1 MDWQQTNT
9 TKIMDRREM
18 LKNLAILPVGG
29 GLMSIS
35 PLMAATNSN
44 FAKGPLALD
53 ESIYKSI
60 GVVPIINCRGT
71 FTIIGGSIER
81 PEVHAAMAAASKN
94 FVQYDELAFAIGER
108 LSEITKAEFGII
120 TAGCAAAMK
129 HATAACVT
137 GGNPEKLLRIPDLTG
152 MDKTEVI
159 IPRHSRNVYDHAVRN
174 IGITVV
180 EVDSIAELEKAINPK
195 TAMIYVNAVGGS
207 ATGQPMSL
215 ENIAKIADKQDIPIL
230 LDAAAENLSI
240 PVVHFERG
248 ATMVAYSGGKA
259 ICGPQCAGLL
269 LGKKDLMLSAW
280 QASSPHHGPGRDNKV
295 GKEEMLGML
304 AAVEA
309 WTTRD
314 HEKEWDQWMEWLNLI
329 ATKATKIKGVTH
341 EITIPE
347 GLNNRAPGL
356 LVSWDPKQLNITG
369 EEVAEL
375 FGRSEPRI
383 AIGSRDN
390 DGSTSITV
398 APSQM
403 QEGEAKVVAK
413 RLHDTLSEKRPTPD
427 TSMAA
432 PAADISGRWDI
443 QMSFFSSES
452 THHMMLEQDG
462 NWLNGIHNSDFA
474 EQELYGTVEGDTVK
488 IRSHFRKP
496 GDSIVYMFTG
506 KIKNGQMS
514 GEVFMGEYLTAKFT
528 AKKWE
533 NKQRKQKFSVPGGP
547 PLAT

>member
-1 MDWQQTNT
+1 
-9 TKIMDRREM
+9 MDRREM

-29 GLMSIS
+29 GLMSMS
-35 PLMAATNSN
+35 PLMASPDKNV
-44 FAKGPLALD
+44 AKGPLALD
-53 ESIYKSI
+53 KDIYKSI

-108 LSEITKAEFGII
+108 LSEITKAEFGIV

-129 HATAACVT
+129 HGTAACVT
-137 GGNPEKLLRIPDLTG
+137 GGNPEKLLRIPDLSG
-152 MDKTEVI
+152 LDKTEVI

-180 EVDSIAELEKAINPK
+180 EVDSMEALEKAINPK
-195 TAMIYVNAVGGS
+195 TAMIYLLANRSS
-207 ATGQPMSL
+207 ATGQPMSV
-215 ENIAKIADKQDIPIL
+215 EAIAEVAKKQDIPIMV
-230 LDAAAENLSI
+230 DAAAENLSI

-248 ATMVAYSGGKA
+248 ADMVAYSGGKA
-259 ICGPQCAGLL
+259 MCGPQCAGLL
-269 LGKKDLMLSAW
+269 LGRKDLMLSAW

-314 HEKEWDQWMEWLNLI
+314 HEAEWDKWMEYLNLI
-329 ATKATKIKGVTH
+329 ADKATKLKGVSH
-341 EITIPE
+341 KINLPD
-347 GLNNRAPGL
+347 GLNNRAPN
-356 LVSWDPKQLNITG
+356 LVISWDPKQFNITG
-369 EEVAEL
+369 AEVAEL

-383 AIGSRDN
+383 AIGSGGK
-390 DGSTSITV
+390 DGMTSINVT
-398 APSQM
+398 PSQM

-413 RLHDTLSEKRPTPD
+413 RLHATLAEKRPSPD
-427 TSMAA
+427 TSLAA
-432 PAADISGRWDI
+432 PAGNIAGRWDI
-443 QMSFFSSES
+443 NMSFFSSES
-452 THHMMLEQDG
+452 THHMILEQDG
-462 NWLNGIHNSDFA
+462 NWLNGTHKSDFA
-474 EQELYGTVEGDTVK
+474 EQDVYGTIEGDTIK

-496 GDSIVYMFTG
+496 GDSVVYMFTG
-506 KIKNGQMS
+506 KLKNGEWS
-514 GEVFMGEYLTAKFT
+514 GEVFMGEYLTANFT

-533 NKQRKQKFSVPGGP
+533 SKKRKQQITVPGGP

>member
-1 MDWQQTNT
+1 
-9 TKIMDRREM
+9 MDRREM

-29 GLMSIS
+29 GLMSMS
-35 PLMAATNSN
+35 PLMASPDKNVT
-44 FAKGPLALD
+44 KGPLALD
-53 ESIYKSI
+53 EDIYKSI

-108 LSEITKAEFGII
+108 LAEITKAEFGII

-129 HATAACVT
+129 HGTAACVT
-137 GGNPEKLLRIPDLTG
+137 GGNPEKLLRIPDLSG
-152 MDKTEVI
+152 LDKTEVI

-180 EVDSIAELEKAINPK
+180 EVDSMEELEKAINPK
-195 TAMIYVNAVGGS
+195 TAMIYLLANRS
-207 ATGQPMSL
+207 SSTGQPMSV
-215 ENIAKIADKQDIPIL
+215 EAIAKVAKKQNIPIMV
-230 LDAAAENLSI
+230 DAAAENLSI

-248 ATMVAYSGGKA
+248 ADMVAYSGGKA
-259 ICGPQCAGLL
+259 MCGPQCAGLL
-269 LGKKDLMLSAW
+269 LGRKDLMLSAW

-314 HEKEWDQWMEWLNLI
+314 HEKEWDRWMEWLNLI
-329 ATKATKIKGVTH
+329 ADKATKIKGVTH

-356 LVSWDPKQLNITG
+356 IVSWDPNQFNITG

-383 AIGSRDN
+383 AVGSGN
-390 DGSTSITV
+390 KDGLTSINVT
-398 APSQM
+398 PSQM
-403 QEGEAKVVAK
+403 QDGEAKVVAK
-413 RLHDTLSEKRPTPD
+413 RLHDTLSKKRPSPD

-432 PAADISGRWDI
+432 AASDISGRWNI
-443 QMSFFSSES
+443 EMAFFSSKS
-452 THHMMLEQDG
+452 THHMILEQDG
-462 NWLNGIHNSDFA
+462 NWLNGTHQSDFA
-474 EQELYGTVEGDTVK
+474 EQDVYGTIEGDTIK

-496 GDSIVYMFTG
+496 GDSVIYMFTG
-506 KIKNGQMS
+506 KLKNGQIS
-514 GEVFMGEYLTAKFT
+514 GEVFMGEYLTAQFT
-528 AKKWE
+528 AKRWE
-533 NKQRKQKFSVPGGP
+533 SKQRKQKISVPGGP

>member
-1 MDWQQTNT
+1 
-9 TKIMDRREM
+9 MDRREM

-29 GLMSIS
+29 GLMSMS
-35 PLMAATNSN
+35 PLMASPDKNV
-44 FAKGPLALD
+44 AKGPLALD
-53 ESIYKSI
+53 KDIYKSI

-108 LSEITKAEFGII
+108 LSEITKAEFGIV

-129 HATAACVT
+129 HGTAACVT
-137 GGNPEKLLRIPDLTG
+137 GGNPEKLLRIPDLSG
-152 MDKTEVI
+152 LDKTEVI

-180 EVDSIAELEKAINPK
+180 EVDSMEALEKAINPK
-195 TAMIYVNAVGGS
+195 TAMIYLLANRSS
-207 ATGQPMSL
+207 ATGQPMSV
-215 ENIAKIADKQDIPIL
+215 EAIAKVAKKQNIPIMV
-230 LDAAAENLSI
+230 DAAAENLSI

-248 ATMVAYSGGKA
+248 ADMVAYSGGKA
-259 ICGPQCAGLL
+259 MCGPQCAGLL
-269 LGKKDLMLSAW
+269 LGRKDLMLSAW

-314 HEKEWDQWMEWLNLI
+314 HEKEWDRWMDWLNLI
-329 ATKATKIKGVTH
+329 ADKATKIKGVSYK
-341 EITIPE
+341 INLPE
-347 GLNNRAPGL
+347 GLNNRAPN
-356 LVSWDPKQLNITG
+356 LVISWDPAQFNITG
-369 EEVAEL
+369 AEVAEL

-383 AIGSRDN
+383 AIGSGGK
-390 DGSTSITV
+390 DGVTSINVT
-398 APSQM
+398 PSQM
-403 QEGEAKVVAK
+403 QDGEAKVVAN
-413 RLHDTLSEKRPTPD
+413 RLYDTLSEKRPAPD
-427 TSMAA
+427 TSLAA
-432 PAADISGRWDI
+432 PSGNIAGRWDI
-443 QMSFFSSES
+443 NMSFFSSES
-452 THHMMLEQDG
+452 THHMILEQDG
-462 NWLNGIHNSDFA
+462 NWLNGTHKSDFA
-474 EQELYGTVEGDTVK
+474 EQDVYGTIEGDTIK

-496 GDSIVYMFTG
+496 GDSVVYMFTG
-506 KIKNGQMS
+506 KLKNGEWS
-514 GEVFMGEYLTAKFT
+514 GEVFMGEYLTANFT

-533 NKQRKQKFSVPGGP
+533 SKKRKQQITVPGGP

>member
-1 MDWQQTNT
+1 
-9 TKIMDRREM
+9 MDRREM

-29 GLMSIS
+29 GLMSMS
-35 PLMAATNSN
+35 PLMATPDKNV
-44 FAKGPLALD
+44 AKGPLALD
-53 ESIYKSI
+53 KDIYKSI

-129 HATAACVT
+129 HGTAACVT
-137 GGNPEKLLRIPDLTG
+137 GGNPEKLLRIPDLSG
-152 MDKTEVI
+152 LDKTEVI

-180 EVDSIAELEKAINPK
+180 EVDSMEALEKAINPK
-195 TAMIYVNAVGGS
+195 TAMIYLLANGSS
-207 ATGQPMSL
+207 ATGQPMSV
-215 ENIAKIADKQDIPIL
+215 EAIAEVAKKQNIPIMV
-230 LDAAAENLSI
+230 DAAAENLSI

-248 ATMVAYSGGKA
+248 ADMVAYSGGKA
-259 ICGPQCAGLL
+259 MCGPQCAGLL
-269 LGKKDLMLSAW
+269 LGRKDLMLSAW

-314 HEKEWDQWMEWLNLI
+314 HEKEWDRWMDWLNLI
-329 ATKATKIKGVTH
+329 ADKATKIKGVSH
-341 EITIPE
+341 KINIPE
-347 GLNNRAPGL
+347 GLNNRAPN
-356 LVSWDPKQLNITG
+356 LVISWDPKQFNITG
-369 EEVAEL
+369 AEVAEL

-383 AIGSRDN
+383 AIGSGGK
-390 DGSTSITV
+390 DGLTSINVT
-398 APSQM
+398 PSQM
-403 QEGEAKVVAK
+403 QEGEAKVVAN
-413 RLHDTLSEKRPTPD
+413 RLHDTLSEKRPAPD

-432 PAADISGRWDI
+432 PAGNIAGRWDI
-443 QMSFFSSES
+443 NMAFFSSES
-452 THHMMLEQDG
+452 THHMILEQDG
-462 NWLNGIHNSDFA
+462 NWLNGTHKSDFA
-474 EQELYGTVEGDTVK
+474 EQDVYGTIEGDTIK

-496 GDSIVYMFTG
+496 GDSVVYMFTG
-506 KIKNGQMS
+506 KLKNGEWS
-514 GEVFMGEYLTAKFT
+514 GEVFMGEYLTANFT

-533 NKQRKQKFSVPGGP
+533 SKKRKQQITVPGGP

>member
-1 MDWQQTNT
+1 
-9 TKIMDRREM
+9 M

-29 GLMSIS
+29 GLMSMS
-35 PLMAATNSN
+35 PLMASPDKNV
-44 FAKGPLALD
+44 AKGPLALD
-53 ESIYKSI
+53 KDIYKSI

-108 LSEITKAEFGII
+108 LSEITKAEFGIV

-129 HATAACVT
+129 HGTAACVT
-137 GGNPEKLLRIPDLTG
+137 GGNPEKLLRIPDLSG
-152 MDKTEVI
+152 LDKTEVI

-180 EVDSIAELEKAINPK
+180 EVDSMEALEKAINPK
-195 TAMIYVNAVGGS
+195 TAMIYLLANRSS
-207 ATGQPMSL
+207 ATGQPMSV
-215 ENIAKIADKQDIPIL
+215 EAIAKVAKKQNIPIMV
-230 LDAAAENLSI
+230 DAAAENLSI

-248 ATMVAYSGGKA
+248 ADMVAYSGGKA
-259 ICGPQCAGLL
+259 MCGPQCAGLL
-269 LGKKDLMLSAW
+269 LGRKDLMLSAW

-314 HEKEWDQWMEWLNLI
+314 HEKEWDRWMDWLNLI
-329 ATKATKIKGVTH
+329 ADKATKIKGVSYK
-341 EITIPE
+341 INLPE
-347 GLNNRAPGL
+347 GLNNRAPN
-356 LVSWDPKQLNITG
+356 LVISWDPAQFNITG
-369 EEVAEL
+369 AEVAEL

-383 AIGSRDN
+383 AIGSGGK
-390 DGSTSITV
+390 DGVTSINVT
-398 APSQM
+398 PSQM
-403 QEGEAKVVAK
+403 QDGEAKVVAN
-413 RLHDTLSEKRPTPD
+413 RLYDTLSEKRPAPD
-427 TSMAA
+427 TSLAA
-432 PAADISGRWDI
+432 PSGNIAGRWDI
-443 QMSFFSSES
+443 NMSFFSSES
-452 THHMMLEQDG
+452 THHMILEQDG
-462 NWLNGIHNSDFA
+462 NWLNGTHKSDFA
-474 EQELYGTVEGDTVK
+474 EQDVYGTIEGDTIK

-496 GDSIVYMFTG
+496 GDSVVYMFTG
-506 KIKNGQMS
+506 KLKNGEWS
-514 GEVFMGEYLTAKFT
+514 GEVFMGEYLTANFT

-533 NKQRKQKFSVPGGP
+533 SKKRKQQITVPGGP

>member
-1 MDWQQTNT
+1 
-9 TKIMDRREM
+9 M

-29 GLMSIS
+29 GLMSMS
-35 PLMAATNSN
+35 PLMATPDKNL
-44 FAKGPLALD
+44 AKGPLALNKD
-53 ESIYKSI
+53 IYKSI

-129 HATAACVT
+129 HGTAACVT
-137 GGNPEKLLRIPDLTG
+137 GGNPEKLLKIPDLSG
-152 MDKTEVI
+152 LDKTEVI

-180 EVDSIAELEKAINPK
+180 EVDSMEALEKAINPK
-195 TAMIYVNAVGGS
+195 TAMIYLLANRSS
-207 ATGQPMSL
+207 ATGQPMSV
-215 ENIAKIADKQDIPIL
+215 EAIAKVAKKQNIPIMV
-230 LDAAAENLSI
+230 DAAAENLSI

-248 ATMVAYSGGKA
+248 ADMVAYSGGKA
-259 ICGPQCAGLL
+259 MCGPQCAGLL
-269 LGKKDLMLSAW
+269 LGRKDLMLSAW

-314 HEKEWDQWMEWLNLI
+314 HEKEWDRWMDWLNLI
-329 ATKATKIKGVTH
+329 ADKATKIKGVSH
-341 EITIPE
+341 KINIPE
-347 GLNNRAPGL
+347 GLNNRAPN
-356 LVSWDPKQLNITG
+356 LVISWDPTQFNITG
-369 EEVAEL
+369 AEVAEL

-383 AIGSRDN
+383 AIGSGGK
-390 DGSTSITV
+390 DGLTSINVT
-398 APSQM
+398 PSQM
-403 QEGEAKVVAK
+403 QEGEAKVVAN
-413 RLHDTLSEKRPTPD
+413 RLYDTLSEKRPTPD
-427 TSMAA
+427 TSLVA
-432 PAADISGRWDI
+432 PAGNIAGRWDI
-443 QMSFFSSES
+443 NMAFFSSES
-452 THHMMLEQDG
+452 THHMILEQDG
-462 NWLNGIHNSDFA
+462 NWLNGTHKSDFA
-474 EQELYGTVEGDTVK
+474 EQDVYGTIEGDTIK

-496 GDSIVYMFTG
+496 GDSVVYMFTG
-506 KIKNGQMS
+506 KLKNGEWS
-514 GEVFMGEYLTAKFT
+514 GEVFMGEYLTANFT

-533 NKQRKQKFSVPGGP
+533 SKKRKQQITVPGGP

>member
-1 MDWQQTNT
+1 
-9 TKIMDRREM
+9 MDRREM

-29 GLMSIS
+29 GLMSMS
-35 PLMAATNSN
+35 PLMASPDKNV
-44 FAKGPLALD
+44 AKGPLALD
-53 ESIYKSI
+53 KDIYKSI

-108 LSEITKAEFGII
+108 LSEITKAEFGIV

-129 HATAACVT
+129 HGTAACVT
-137 GGNPEKLLRIPDLTG
+137 GGNPEKLLRIPDLSG
-152 MDKTEVI
+152 LDKTEVI

-180 EVDSIAELEKAINPK
+180 EVDSMEALEKAINPK
-195 TAMIYVNAVGGS
+195 TAMIYLLANRSS
-207 ATGQPMSL
+207 ATGQPMSV
-215 ENIAKIADKQDIPIL
+215 EAIAKVAKKQNIPIMV
-230 LDAAAENLSI
+230 DAAAENLSI

-248 ATMVAYSGGKA
+248 ADMVAYSGGKA
-259 ICGPQCAGLL
+259 MCGPQCAGLL
-269 LGKKDLMLSAW
+269 LGRKDLMLSAW

-314 HEKEWDQWMEWLNLI
+314 HEKEWDRWMDWLNLI
-329 ATKATKIKGVTH
+329 AEKATKIKGVSYK
-341 EITIPE
+341 INLPE
-347 GLNNRAPGL
+347 GLNNRAPN
-356 LVSWDPKQLNITG
+356 LVISWDPAQFNITG
-369 EEVAEL
+369 AEVAEL

-383 AIGSRDN
+383 AIGSGGK
-390 DGSTSITV
+390 DGVTSINVT
-398 APSQM
+398 PSQM
-403 QEGEAKVVAK
+403 QDGEAKVVAN
-413 RLHDTLSEKRPTPD
+413 RLYDTLSEKRPAPD
-427 TSMAA
+427 TSLAA
-432 PAADISGRWDI
+432 PSGNIAGRWDI
-443 QMSFFSSES
+443 NMSFFSSES
-452 THHMMLEQDG
+452 THHMILEQDG
-462 NWLNGIHNSDFA
+462 NWLNGTHKSDFA
-474 EQELYGTVEGDTVK
+474 EQDVYGTIEGDTIK

-496 GDSIVYMFTG
+496 GDSVVYMFTG
-506 KIKNGQMS
+506 KLKNGEWS
-514 GEVFMGEYLTAKFT
+514 GEVFMGEYLTANFT

-533 NKQRKQKFSVPGGP
+533 SKKRKQQITVPGGP

>member
-1 MDWQQTNT
+1 
-9 TKIMDRREM
+9 MDRREM

-29 GLMSIS
+29 GLMSMS
-35 PLMAATNSN
+35 PLMASPDKNV
-44 FAKGPLALD
+44 AKGPLALD
-53 ESIYKSI
+53 KDIYKSI

-71 FTIIGGSIER
+71 FTIIGGSIEL
-81 PEVHAAMAAASKN
+81 PQVHAAMAAASKN

-129 HATAACVT
+129 HGTAACVT
-137 GGNPEKLLRIPDLTG
+137 GGNPEKLLKIPDLSG
-152 MDKTEVI
+152 LDKTEVI

-180 EVDSIAELEKAINPK
+180 EVDSMEALEKAINPK
-195 TAMIYVNAVGGS
+195 TAMIYLLANRSS
-207 ATGQPMSL
+207 ATGQPMSV
-215 ENIAKIADKQDIPIL
+215 EAIAEVAKKQNIPIMV
-230 LDAAAENLSI
+230 DAAAENLSI

-248 ATMVAYSGGKA
+248 ADMVAYSGGKA
-259 ICGPQCAGLL
+259 MCGPQCAGLL
-269 LGKKDLMLSAW
+269 LGRKDLMLSAW

-314 HEKEWDQWMEWLNLI
+314 HEKEWDEWMDYLNLI
-329 ATKATKIKGVTH
+329 ADKATKIKGVTH
-341 EITIPE
+341 EINLPD
-347 GLNNRAPGL
+347 GLNNRAPN
-356 LVSWDPKQLNITG
+356 LVISWDPKQFNITG
-369 EEVAEL
+369 AEVAEL

-383 AIGSRDN
+383 AIGSGGK
-390 DGSTSITV
+390 DGLTSINVT
-398 APSQM
+398 PSQM
-403 QEGEAKVVAK
+403 QEGEAKVVAN
-413 RLHDTLSEKRPTPD
+413 RLYDTLSEKRPAPD

-432 PAADISGRWDI
+432 PAGNIAGRWDI
-443 QMSFFSSES
+443 NMSFFSSES
-452 THHMMLEQDG
+452 THHMILEQEG
-462 NWLNGIHNSDFA
+462 NWLNGTHKSDFA
-474 EQELYGTVEGDTVK
+474 EQDVYGTIEGDTIK

-496 GDSIVYMFTG
+496 GDSVVYMFTG
-506 KIKNGQMS
+506 KLKNGEWS
-514 GEVFMGEYLTAKFT
+514 GEVFMGEYLTANFT

-533 NKQRKQKFSVPGGP
+533 SKKRKQQISVPGGP